1 MRIRPANFSESRDQ
15 TVKKVF
21 DDSISV
27 EDRKFEFDSV
37 LDSNSKQVW
46 ILAPTILPMQ
56 DLFFLFNLLNS
67 PIIITV
73 KILKNL

>member
-15 TVKKVF
+15 TVKKVS
-21 DDSISV
+21 DDSIFV

-46 ILAPTILPMQ
+46 ILASTILPMQ